1 MIIRYRIVN
10 VRVAGVAPDAEI
22 GETKAEAVVVALV
35 DAVEEHVLVDVPAA
49 VNLEALQNRIE
60 LTLLIVLRN
69 GNFTLRNSVKLAS
82 VAIRI
87 HATS

>member
-10 VRVAGVAPDAEI
+10 VRVAGVAPDAEV

-49 VNLEALQNRIE
+49 VNLEAL
-60 LTLLIVLRN
+60 
-69 GNFTLRNSVKLAS
+69 
-82 VAIRI
+82 
-87 HATS
+87 

>member
-1 MIIRYRIVN
+1 M
-10 VRVAGVAPDAEI
+10 
-22 GETKAEAVVVALV
+22 VVALV

-69 GNFTLRNSVKLAS
+69 GNFTLRSSVKLAS

>member
-10 VRVAGVAPDAEI
+10 VWIAGVAPDAEI

-49 VNLEALQNRIE
+49 VNLEAL
-60 LTLLIVLRN
+60 
-69 GNFTLRNSVKLAS
+69 
-82 VAIRI
+82 
-87 HATS
+87 